1 MPSSIAPDEPR
12 RCAVGR
18 PIVRN
23 NGLAAFNAAQAPV
36 AHASRVASLAELS
49 ATIAHE
55 VNQPLAA
62 IAMRAETGL
71 RWLSRDEPNIAKAE
85 QLMRDIASDA
95 RRASDIVQR
104 IRRMATKHEPE
115 LIPIDLSEVVEEAL
129 LFVRHEVESKS
140 IDLSV
145 NFDVG
150 LPIVLG
156 DRIQLQQ
163 VVVNL
168 LVNSVQAIVHSGQPI
183 RRIDIQTSVNEDGS
197 VGFSV
202 FDNGPGIATG
212 DLGRIFDS
220 FFSTKDAGIGIGL
233 AICQSIIRAHG
244 GSILGAN
251 RPNGGAHFRFTL
263 PVPVTAGPDSGVVA
277 LVR

>member
-1 MPSSIAPDEPR
+1 M
-12 RCAVGR
+12 
-18 PIVRN
+18 
-23 NGLAAFNAAQAPV
+23 
-36 AHASRVASLAELS
+36 
-49 ATIAHE
+49 
-55 VNQPLAA
+55 
-62 IAMRAETGL
+62 
-71 RWLSRDEPNIAKAE
+71 
-85 QLMRDIASDA
+85 
-95 RRASDIVQR
+95 
-104 IRRMATKHEPE
+104 
-115 LIPIDLSEVVEEAL
+115 
-129 LFVRHEVESKS
+129 
-140 IDLSV
+140 
-145 NFDVG
+145 
-150 LPIVLG
+150 LG

-163 VVVNL
+163 VIINL

-251 RPNGGAHFRFTL
+251 RPNGGAHFRFAL
-263 PVPVTAGPDSGVVA
+263 PVPLTAGPDSGVVA
-277 LVR
+277 LAR